1 MIDHDKHHFQ
11 ANLVY
16 PPSPPEALGIA
27 LTGGRHGKRS
37 TVIIIIILIITVQVV
52 MMISNGHDNDYVLPK
67 GNDEVFLNFILQ

>member
-37 TVIIIIILIITVQVV
+37 TVIIIIILIITVVV
-52 MMISNGHDNDYVLPK
+52 MMISNGHDNYYVLPK
-67 GNDEVFLNFILQ
+67 GNDEAFLNFILQ